1 MLLANLTGHS
11 FIGTQEGGERGVVLT
26 VSMDSTARLYLK
38 KQTKNIMVSALNTYT
53 KKKKKKR
60 GKATTEN
67 PNSKAQICAAD
78 WMEAG
83 AHRPRF
89 SG

>member
-11 FIGTQEGGERGVVLT
+11 YKRGTQEGGEKGVVLM

-53 KKKKKKR
+53 KKKKKKK
-60 GKATTEN
+60 GEKPQLKILT
-67 PNSKAQICAAD
+67 KAQICAAD

-83 AHRPRF
+83 APQTPF
-89 SG
+89 